1 MIQLNALNKS
11 FAEKQIFTNLTFSF
25 HAQKCHG
32 IIGLNGAGKTTLFNL
47 ISSYLKPEQGTV
59 TFNDLPILKNDVLYL
74 ETNNYFYPYL
84 TGMEFLDIFP
94 NTNAYFKLE
103 ELNSIFQLPLNQLVE
118 EYSTGMKKKLALLAI
133 LKQDSPVY
141 IFDEPFNGLDLE
153 SNHILELIIRN
164 LIVKKKTIFI
174 SSHILDPLKNLCNEY
189 HYLENGE
196 FIKSYNEDEYTLL
209 EDFIKSNIN
218 TRFRD
223 IVEKSV

>member
-1 MIQLNALNKS
+1 MPLIRVLLRS
-11 FAEKQIFTNLTFSF
+11 RFSLILLFLF

-47 ISSYLKPEQGTV
+47 ISTYLKPDQGTV

-133 LKQDSPVY
+133 LKQDSSVY

-223 IVEKSV
+223 IVERSV

>member
-1 MIQLNALNKS
+1 M
-11 FAEKQIFTNLTFSF
+11 
-25 HAQKCHG
+25 
-32 IIGLNGAGKTTLFNL
+32 
-47 ISSYLKPEQGTV
+47 
-59 TFNDLPILKNDVLYL
+59 
-74 ETNNYFYPYL
+74 
-84 TGMEFLDIFP
+84 
-94 NTNAYFKLE
+94 
-103 ELNSIFQLPLNQLVE
+103 
-118 EYSTGMKKKLALLAI
+118 LAI
-133 LKQDSPVY
+133 LKQDSSVY

-223 IVEKSV
+223 IVERSV